1 MKCKKCKEDIVLLL
15 YGELA
20 DKDKSEVMEH
30 IKGCPECA
38 EELESTKGVFA
49 VLDETKEESA
59 PEADWERCWGA
70 IQTDIVEGDRG
81 EKSKGRSR
89 SRERERR
96 FFMRPGWIYAAAS
109 VVVIFVLGVFIGRFW
124 LTSDVQTTAAVSW
137 VKAPG
142 SSEYIKQSLREH
154 FETLKPMLVS
164 YANYSVEEN
173 GREMMTLDKEIVK
186 NLLIQNY
193 LLKKLVIESDPSA
206 AELLDDLD
214 LVLREIKN
222 MPSDDTWA
230 TSQVKEFIQERDI
243 LFKMDILKTL

>member
-1 MKCKKCKEDIVLLL
+1 M
-15 YGELA
+15 
-20 DKDKSEVMEH
+20 H
-30 IKGCPECA
+30 
-38 EELESTKGVFA
+38 
-49 VLDETKEESA
+49 
-59 PEADWERCWGA
+59 
-70 IQTDIVEGDRG
+70 
-81 EKSKGRSR
+81 
-89 SRERERR
+89 
-96 FFMRPGWIYAAAS
+96 PGWIYLAAS

-124 LTSDVQTTAAVSW
+124 LTSDVQTAAAISG
-137 VKAPG
+137 VKSPG
-142 SSEYIKQSLREH
+142 SSEYVKQSLREH

-164 YANYSVEEN
+164 YANYSAEEN
-173 GREMMTLDKEIVK
+173 GREMMILDREIVK

>member
-15 YGELA
+15 YGELT

-38 EELESTKGVFA
+38 KEWESTKGVFA

-70 IQTDIVEGDRG
+70 IQTDIAEGERG
-81 EKSKGRSR
+81 EKSRSKI
-89 SRERERR
+89 RERERR

-109 VVVIFVLGVFIGRFW
+109 VVVIFILGVFIGRFW
-124 LTSDVQTTAAVSW
+124 MTSDVQTAAGVYGA
-137 VKAPG
+137 KAPG
-142 SSEYIKQSLREH
+142 SSEYIKQSLHEH

-164 YANYSVEEN
+164 YANYSAEEN

-222 MPSDDTWA
+222 MPRDDTWA
-230 TSQVKEFIQERDI
+230 TSQVKELIQERDI

>member
-38 EELESTKGVFA
+38 EEWESTKGVFA
-49 VLDETKEESA
+49 LLDETKEDSA

-70 IQTDIVEGDRG
+70 IQTDTVERPKEERRQRR
-81 EKSKGRSR
+81 EK
-89 SRERERR
+89 ERR

-124 LTSDVQTTAAVSW
+124 LTSDVQTAAVPGIQAS
-137 VKAPG
+137 G
-142 SSEYIKQSLREH
+142 SSDYIKQSLYEH
-154 FETLKPMLVS
+154 FETLKPLLVS
-164 YANYSVEEN
+164 YANYSAGEN
-173 GREMMTLDKEIVK
+173 GRETITLDKEIVK
-186 NLLIQNY
+186 SLLIQNY

-206 AELLDDLD
+206 AELLEDLD

-222 MPSDDTWA
+222 MPSDDKWA
-230 TSQVKEFIQERDI
+230 PSQVKEFIQEREI